1 MPKMEIALFLI
12 PYLFGA
18 PVASAIKGRGGGS
31 EKLSVGVHV
40 LPPRHPFESLS
51 IRSQRSPLWLRKRP
65 GTVRRLA
72 KTGRNV
78 GAAVDPRSNEND
90 SKAKTVPSDSIKPRQ
105 FQTQTIPRRL
115 SAMATATKNKPARKL
130 NLQPLGDRLVVQRD
144 ESDDVTTGGI
154 ILPDNAR
161 DKPVRGIVLSVG
173 EGRMLKNGT
182 RAPLQ
187 VKEGDRILFTSYGPE
202 EMKIGDRELLL
213 MREDDVLAI
222 ID

>member
-1 MPKMEIALFLI
+1 
-12 PYLFGA
+12 
-18 PVASAIKGRGGGS
+18 
-31 EKLSVGVHV
+31 
-40 LPPRHPFESLS
+40 
-51 IRSQRSPLWLRKRP
+51 
-65 GTVRRLA
+65 
-72 KTGRNV
+72 
-78 GAAVDPRSNEND
+78 
-90 SKAKTVPSDSIKPRQ
+90 
-105 FQTQTIPRRL
+105 
-115 SAMATATKNKPARKL
+115 MATATKNKPAKKL